1 MIEETPTKV
10 MGFLG
15 AALMSMAFLFVVT
28 ATDASFA
35 GTKAALP
42 DPFSPQHVVA
52 VLDSAAHGYSGFLA
66 TYLFQPAQ
74 SDYAY
79 FTGSVKDDSSWV
91 LDNTDTQIVAM
102 AGLSDLLWQ
111 EPTPMA
117 HPSPHSGHVALQ
129 LHSGRVAG
137 AYTMRLAP

>member
-1 MIEETPTKV
+1 MTEETPTKV

-35 GTKAALP
+35 GTKSAMP
-42 DPFSPQHVVA
+42 DPFAPQHVVA
-52 VLDSAAHGYSGFLA
+52 VIDSAANGYSGFLTA
-66 TYLFQPAQ
+66 YLFQPAQ

-117 HPSPHSGHVALQ
+117 HPSPHSGHVA
-129 LHSGRVAG
+129 G
-137 AYTMRLAP
+137 AYTMRASP